1 MDKVV
6 LKSQDRKV
14 TGRKV
19 KNLRKVGLLPGV
31 IYGKDIKSIPVAVE
45 FREFE
50 KVYEKAGET
59 SIVELVLGSSKK
71 PVLIHNVQRNP
82 VTDQPVHADFLQVN
96 LKVEVNA
103 TVPIEV
109 IGESPAQKSGIG
121 TIVLQLGE
129 IEVRA
134 LPLNLP
140 DKFIVDV
147 SLLEEVDQAILVKD
161 LKYDRTKV
169 EVKTEP
175 NQIVVKVEPPQK
187 EEVVEVPKAE
197 VEAKVGEAQPQEGEA
212 KETEE
217 KLSGESP
224 ENLPKRE

>member
-109 IGESPAQKSGIG
+109 IGESPAQKSGLG

-161 LKYDRTKV
+161 LKYERTKV

-197 VEAKVGEAQPQEGEA
+197 VEAKAEEAQPQEGEA
-212 KETEE
+212 KEAEE
-217 KLSGESP
+217 KLDSEPP
-224 ENLPKRE
+224 ENPLKKE

>member
-109 IGESPAQKSGIG
+109 IGESPAQKSGLG

-197 VEAKVGEAQPQEGEA
+197 VEAKAEEAQPQEGEA
-212 KETEE
+212 KEAEE
-217 KLSGESP
+217 KLDSEPP
-224 ENLPKRE
+224 ENPLKKE

>member
-109 IGESPAQKSGIG
+109 IGESPAQKSGLG

-161 LKYDRTKV
+161 LKYEKTKV

-197 VEAKVGEAQPQEGEA
+197 VEAKAEEAQPQEGEA
-212 KETEE
+212 KEAEE
-217 KLSGESP
+217 KLDSEPP
-224 ENLPKRE
+224 ENPLKKE